1 MQYPFNKLFDHLQK
15 CKKVSGATPLLRQ
28 NMSGILYIV
37 PTPIGNLE
45 DITLRALRVLK
56 ECDLIAC
63 EDTRQSLKLL
73 THFEISKPLVSF
85 YSYNQQHRLPQI
97 INKLLNGQKI
107 ALISDGG
114 TPAISDPG
122 YILVKEAV
130 EKGVKVEPLPGASA
144 VITALVGSGLP
155 TDGFIFCG
163 FLKRKPGK
171 MRKEL
176 AQYINLGKTVVF
188 YESPHRIIK
197 TVELCSEVFGEDA
210 KICLAREITKKF
222 EEFIR
227 GTIKEVREDINNR
240 QNILGEF
247 VVLVYTENNNNEQTK
262 SGAESGTMSMEDNDD

>member
-1 MQYPFNKLFDHLQK
+1 
-15 CKKVSGATPLLRQ
+15 
-28 NMSGILYIV
+28 MSGILYIV

-45 DITLRALRVLK
+45 DITLRALRILK

-97 INKLLNGQKI
+97 IDKLTDGKKI

-122 YILVKEAV
+122 YILVKAAL
-130 EKGVKVEPLPGASA
+130 EKNIKVEPLPGASA

-171 MRKEL
+171 MKKEL
-176 AQYINLGKTVVF
+176 AECAPLEKTIVF

-197 TVELCSEVFGEDA
+197 TVEICREVFGENA
-210 KICLAREITKKF
+210 QICLARELTKKF

-227 GTIKEVREDINNR
+227 GSIKEAEANIKTRKE
-240 QNILGEF
+240 ILGEF
-247 VVLVYTENNNNEQTK
+247 VVLVYP
-262 SGAESGTMSMEDNDD
+262 ESKVKNSK

>member
-1 MQYPFNKLFDHLQK
+1 
-15 CKKVSGATPLLRQ
+15 
-28 NMSGILYIV
+28 MSGTLYIV

-56 ECDLIAC
+56 ECDLVAC

-73 THFEISKPLVSF
+73 THFGISKPLVSF
-85 YSYNQQHRLPQI
+85 YSYNQQHKMPMLI
-97 INKLLNGQKI
+97 DKLLNGQNI
-107 ALISDGG
+107 ALVSDGG

-130 EKGVKVEPLPGASA
+130 SRGIKTEPLPGASA

-155 TDGFIFCG
+155 TDGFVFCG

-176 AQYINLGKTVVF
+176 AKSAKLGKTIIF
-188 YESPHRIIK
+188 YESPHRILK
-197 TVELCSEVFGEDA
+197 TVEICMEVFGETA
-210 KICLAREITKKF
+210 QICLAREITKKF

-227 GTIKEVREDINNR
+227 GSIKEVSENINSGKE
-240 QNILGEF
+240 ILGEF
-247 VVLVYTENNNNEQTK
+247 VVLVYPENEKNVNGE
-262 SGAESGTMSMEDNDD
+262 EEND

>member
-1 MQYPFNKLFDHLQK
+1 
-15 CKKVSGATPLLRQ
+15 
-28 NMSGILYIV
+28 MSGTLYIV

-56 ECDLIAC
+56 ECDLVAC

-85 YSYNQQHRLPQI
+85 YSYNQQYRLPRI
-97 INKLLNGQKI
+97 IDKLLNGQNV
-107 ALISDGG
+107 ALVSDGG

-122 YILVKEAV
+122 YVLVKEAL
-130 EKGVKVEPLPGASA
+130 ENGIKVEPLPGASA

-176 AQYINLGKTVVF
+176 LQYVNLGKTVVF
-188 YESPHRIIK
+188 YESPHRIVK
-197 TVELCSEVFGEDA
+197 TAELCEEVFGADA
-210 KICLAREITKKF
+210 KMCLAREITKKF

-227 GTIKEVREDINNR
+227 GTVKEVNEEIRNR
-240 QNILGEF
+240 QNLPGEF
-247 VVLVYTENNNNEQTK
+247 VVLVYTENNNNKERTK
-262 SGAESGTMSMEDNDD
+262 SGTKSGTEYAEDNDD